1 MSPRKGASELEHCQD
16 WAGCKTLDFVDG
28 DSVIV
33 TLMKMIHD
41 GMADYEED
49 NIDGDVID
57 DVVDVKDE
65 AVDGE
70 DDDDDGKVTIW
81 WVGAP

>member
-1 MSPRKGASELEHCQD
+1 MQD
-16 WAGCKTLDFVDG
+16 VGFCWWWRCHRDADEYD
-28 DSVIV
+28 
-33 TLMKMIHD
+33 
-41 GMADYEED
+41 DYEED
-49 NIDGDVID
+49 DVDGDVID

-65 AVDGE
+65 VVDGE

>member
-1 MSPRKGASELEHCQD
+1 
-16 WAGCKTLDFVDG
+16 
-28 DSVIV
+28 
-33 TLMKMIHD
+33 
-41 GMADYEED
+41 MADYEED
-49 NIDGDVID
+49 DVDGDVKD

-65 AVDGE
+65 VVDGE